1 MRKKGYLILFIVLS
15 SLGWACQTEPDSA
28 QLIDEMV
35 VSTNYDPA
43 ADFEAY
49 TTYAIPTDTIG
60 FVSNNSSDTIITS
73 PSSTFPRHVLSSI
86 RSNLEQRGYVRVDRT
101 EDPDIGVNVMV
112 VNDFNIF
119 QELVY
124 PNYYGHPGNF
134 YPGYYGYGSYYSYPY
149 VNTYA
154 YNTGVL
160 IIELVDLKNR
170 NANNEVKVVWDAYL
184 GDIYSTI
191 DRMAQSAEA
200 IDQAFLQSPYI
211 GK

>member
-1 MRKKGYLILFIVLS
+1 MRKKGHLISFVVLS

-28 QLIDEMV
+28 ELIDEMV
-35 VSTNYDPA
+35 VSTNYDPE
-43 ADFEAY
+43 ADFESY

-86 RSNLEQRGYVRVDRT
+86 RSNLDQRGYVRVDRT

-119 QELVY
+119 QQLVY
-124 PNYYGHPGNF
+124 PNFYGYPGNF
-134 YPGYYGYGSYYSYPY
+134 YSGYYGYGSYYSYPY
-149 VNTYA
+149 INTYA

-170 NANNEVKVVWDAYL
+170 NAKNEVKVVWDAYL